1 MTRDEP
7 VYCVGVDAVRF
18 FFFFLN
24 FFFSPNLLLVKLEED
39 WLDTREDIKKMHK
52 RLSELFSSLFQLPS

>member
-18 FFFFLN
+18 FKL
-24 FFFSPNLLLVKLEED
+24 FFFSLSIVKLEED
-39 WLDTREDIKKMHK
+39 WLDTREDITKMHK

>member
-7 VYCVGVDAVRF
+7 VYCIGVDAVRF
-18 FFFFLN
+18 FKL
-24 FFFSPNLLLVKLEED
+24 FFSLSIVKLEED